1 MISKLK
7 IFFLLVLITL
17 TSVAVTAHEAADM
30 PSLTKGDYG
39 MSFVTY
45 YGDGSFLIA
54 YGTTIYVDPV
64 NIPNG
69 EPKADAIL
77 ITHPHPEN
85 FSISDINK
93 LLGGYTNIYGPA
105 DVIAKV
111 REAGVKV
118 GEDQLHV
125 LKPRDE
131 VSTGTYHF
139 RAFPAYNT
147 TKELHPQA
155 NEWLGYIVSVFTPRG
170 EANLYFSGDTN
181 KIPEMEEL
189 NGKIDVVFLSIN
201 KEHGM
206 DSVSEAVEVATM
218 IDPEMAVPV
227 RYRGEINTGSDPDQF
242 VGMLSEIDGID
253 GIIMNKKQ

>member
-7 IFFLLVLITL
+7 IIVILLIISF
-17 TSVAVTAHEAADM
+17 TSLALQAHEAADM

-45 YGDGSFLIA
+45 YGNNSFLIA

-64 NIPNG
+64 NVPDG

-118 GEDQLHV
+118 GEGQLHI
-125 LKPRDE
+125 LTPRDE
-131 VSTGTYHF
+131 VTTGSYQF

-147 TKELHPQA
+147 TKDLHPQA
-155 NEWLGYIVSVFTPRG
+155 NQWLGYIVSVFTPRG
-170 EANLYFSGDTN
+170 ESNLYFTGDTN

-189 NGKIDVVFLSIN
+189 NGKIDVVFISLD
-201 KEHGM
+201 KEHGV
-206 DSVSEAVEVATM
+206 DSVSEAVEAATT
-218 IDPEMAVPV
+218 IDPEMAVPT
-227 RYRGEINTGSDPDQF
+227 RYTGEVNTGSDPDQF
-242 VGMLSEIDGID
+242 VGMLSEIEGID
-253 GIIMNKKQ
+253 GIIMNQKH